1 LALGIQSPYLNDL
14 NVKIMK
20 TSNLWLFEA
29 PFVSEAADYNSP
41 DITLNAEWESLFE
54 APTPAAPSLIRSEA
68 QPPFSTLYLNINLGC
83 STKRDRTKVCPQ
95 LMTGVFL
102 PENYRF
108 TPQVDLILYLQGHH
122 RNPVQRGRAPAPGYY
137 PTNLTIDQ
145 YWNRQFYPFFAF
157 REGVNASQKN
167 VMLVAPTLGPRSE
180 SGSLIQAQGFDAYI
194 DQVLA
199 AIRTYYAP
207 SMQFDQ
213 PLSLGNLILACHS
226 GGGLPMRTIAL
237 SKAIYASRIR
247 ECWGFDCTYNTGDD
261 TGWASWA
268 RRNPTSNLF
277 IYYIANSQTAPLA
290 TSLQT
295 QAKRQ
300 KLSNVSVNRSTTG
313 NHNRVPITY
322 WQSRINA
329 APFLHNR

>member
-1 LALGIQSPYLNDL
+1 MNRSTQ
-14 NVKIMK
+14 
-20 TSNLWLFEA
+20 WLFEA
-29 PFVSEAADYNSP
+29 PSRSPTAD
-41 DITLNAEWESLFE
+41 LNLEQNGLFE
-54 APTPAAPSLIRSEA
+54 SPTQAAPSLIRSES

-95 LMTGVFL
+95 PMTGVFL
-102 PENYRF
+102 PANYRF

-122 RNPVQRGRAPAPGYY
+122 RSPVQRGRSPAPGYY

-157 REGVNASQKN
+157 REGLNASGKN
-167 VMLVAPTLGPRSE
+167 AVLVAPTLGARSE
-180 SGSLIQAQGFDAYI
+180 SGNLTQASGFDAYI

-213 PLSLGNLILACHS
+213 PLSLGSLILACHS

-237 SKAIYASRIR
+237 SKAVYASKIR

-261 TGWASWA
+261 TGWTSWA
-268 RRNPTSNLF
+268 KRNPSSNLF

-290 TSLQT
+290 TRLQT
-295 QAKRQ
+295 YAKQQ

-313 NHNRVPITY
+313 DHNRVPITN
-322 WQSRINA
+322 WENRIKA
-329 APFLHNR
+329 TPFLKHSTEVTR

>member
-1 LALGIQSPYLNDL
+1 MNRSTQ
-14 NVKIMK
+14 
-20 TSNLWLFEA
+20 WLFEA
-29 PFVSEAADYNSP
+29 PVRSP
-41 DITLNAEWESLFE
+41 TSRSTLDFGQNWQFESA
-54 APTPAAPSLIRSEA
+54 APTAPSLIRSDSS
-68 QPPFSTLYLNINLGC
+68 PPFSTLYLNINLGC
-83 STKRDRTKVCPQ
+83 TTKRDRTKVCPQ
-95 LMTGVFL
+95 PMTGVFL
-102 PENYRF
+102 PANYRF
-108 TPQVDLILYLQGHH
+108 TPQVDVILYLQGHH
-122 RNPVQRGRAPAPGYY
+122 RSPVQRNRSPAPGYY

-157 REGVNASQKN
+157 REGVNASGKN
-167 VMLVAPTLGPRSE
+167 AVLVAPTLGARSE
-180 SGSLIQAQGFDAYI
+180 SGSLIQATGFDAYI

-199 AIRTYYAP
+199 SIRTYYAP

-237 SKAIYASRIR
+237 SNAAYARRIR

-268 RRNPTSNLF
+268 KRNPTSNLF

-300 KLSNVSVNRSTTG
+300 KLSNVSVNRSATG
-313 NHNRVPITY
+313 DHNRVPITN
-322 WQSRINA
+322 WENRIKA
-329 APFLHNR
+329 TPFLKNSTEVTR

>member
-1 LALGIQSPYLNDL
+1 MNRSTQW
-14 NVKIMK
+14 M
-20 TSNLWLFEA
+20 FEA
-29 PFVSEAADYNSP
+29 PSRSP
-41 DITLNAEWESLFE
+41 TSYLNFEQNGLFE
-54 APTPAAPSLIRSEA
+54 SPTQAAPSLIRSES
-68 QPPFSTLYLNINLGC
+68 QPLFSTLYLNINLGC

-95 LMTGVFL
+95 PMTGVFL
-102 PENYRF
+102 PANYRF

-122 RNPVQRGRAPAPGYY
+122 RTPVQRGRSPAPGYY

-157 REGVNASQKN
+157 REGVNASSKN
-167 VMLVAPTLGPRSE
+167 AILVAPTLGSRSE
-180 SGSLIQAQGFDAYI
+180 SGNLTQASGFDAYI

-237 SKAIYASRIR
+237 SKATYASKIR

-261 TGWASWA
+261 TGWGSWA
-268 RRNPTSNLF
+268 KRNPTSNLF

-290 TSLQT
+290 TSLQIY
-295 QAKRQ
+295 AKRQ

-313 NHNRVPITY
+313 DHNRVPITY
-322 WQSRINA
+322 WETRIKA
-329 APFLHNR
+329 TPFLKNSTEVTR